1 MEWANRHRLCTSAG
15 ASNEARARSASA
27 NSECAALPAARQAVD
42 RATPNWSPSSA
53 VLYHPTST
61 PPPARASVG
70 GWPGS
75 APKPTVGLRG
85 AHTFPGA
92 EPIEVGLGFGDHGR
106 LEWQPPDRIGR
117 VVNRP
122 AEQPG
127 TSGGPSIGDARAS
140 GRDRATL
147 SSFVTTRVSPS
158 RNAANAFANGQHLPP
173 DGPTANDT
181 GWGGSTSD
189 SRATDP

>member
-15 ASNEARARSASA
+15 ASNEARCASASS
-27 NSECAALPAARQAVD
+27 NRD
-42 RATPNWSPSSA
+42 SA
-53 VLYHPTST
+53 GPRREVLNRGVPGQH
-61 PPPARASVG
+61 PAR
-70 GWPGS
+70 PHDLHRFRTQ
-75 APKPTVGLRG
+75 PQNPTVGLRG